1 LPDNTAMPT
10 QDVHAILKLEVPVI
24 VRLAHR
30 KMKLNEVLNLQPG
43 SMVELPKLADE
54 PLDLM
59 VNNKLIG
66 RGTAVKVG
74 ENFGLKV
81 AAVGDAAERIRALG
95 PGVIEDDA
103 PAESGNADAD
113 ADAGDAAEDDL
124 GDVGDLPDDEAEA
137 QQAD

>member
-1 LPDNTAMPT
+1 MPT

-30 KMKLNEVLNLQPG
+30 KMKLSEVLNLQPG

-81 AAVGDAAERIRALG
+81 AAVGDAAARIRALG
-95 PGVIEDDA
+95 PAIIDDDQT
-103 PAESGNADAD
+103 P
-113 ADAGDAAEDDL
+113 AAETTDDDEGDDL
-124 GDVGDLPDDEAEA
+124 GDLGELPENEAE
-137 QQAD
+137 DKTDDNV

>member
-1 LPDNTAMPT
+1 MPPK
-10 QDVHAILKLEVPVI
+10 DVHAILKLEVPVI

-30 KMKLNEVLNLQPG
+30 KMKLSEVLNLQPG
-43 SMVELPKLADE
+43 SMVDLPKLADE

-81 AAVGDAAERIRALG
+81 AAVGDAAARIRALG
-95 PGVIEDDA
+95 PGVGEEDVAQDEPGDA
-103 PAESGNADAD
+103 PQAT
-113 ADAGDAAEDDL
+113 EDDL
-124 GDVGDLPDDEAEA
+124 GDLGDLPDDEA
-137 QQAD
+137 DDKSSDNV